1 MAEPVSATAWRAA
14 LALTAGVACW
24 LRIGWGAA
32 AARRRLRRLSGH
44 AVESIGSRAEAAA
57 SGGRVARG
65 ERRSVCQADA
75 GAVPAALDLLAACLA
90 AGATLGHALEAVAVA
105 SGGPIR
111 DLLGGVARLTALGSA
126 VEVAWSG
133 CLADAAWAPVA
144 RAVIRAHH
152 SGAPLTDVLSR
163 LAEDQRRAV
172 RTAAEAATRRAAV
185 RAVLPLGLCFLP
197 AFVLVGVVPVVAGFA
212 RVLWH

>member
-1 MAEPVSATAWRAA
+1 MSDIGWRIAVA
-14 LALTAGVACW
+14 LVAGVAW
-24 LRIGWGAA
+24 WFRFGSGETE
-32 AARRRLRRLSGH
+32 ARRRLRRLFGRTVSSG
-44 AVESIGSRAEAAA
+44 SQ
-57 SGGRVARG
+57 VARNRG
-65 ERRSVCQADA
+65 CSASAADA
-75 GAVPAALDLLAACLA
+75 VALPAALDLLAACLA
-90 AGATLGHALEAVAVA
+90 AGASPGRALEAVAVA
-105 SGGPIR
+105 AGGTIS
-111 DLLGGVARLTALGSA
+111 DLLGGVARLTMLGSP

-133 CLADAAWAPVA
+133 CLADVAWAPVA

-163 LAEDQRRAV
+163 LADDQRRAV

-212 RVLWH
+212 RALWQ